1 VPRFFWC
8 LPLAAVVAVI
18 SCGPGVAPKADGTTF
33 PGVAFQPLTERDIE
47 IMLTVAPAVKSEL
60 ALARFEVEPT
70 DPFTEGAVASLHKLV
85 EGIGATR
92 GVARAVSD
100 YGSSWPELRK
110 ILYRVLAAST
120 ADGFERAGVSAL
132 AALEGDTTAA
142 GRAQYRL
149 LDETRRAVERVPRG
163 NVEILRRHIKELAP
177 FFSGLLPAQGS

>member
-1 VPRFFWC
+1 M
-8 LPLAAVVAVI
+8 LPVAAILV
-18 SCGPGVAPKADGTTF
+18 SCGPRAAPVVDGRIF
-33 PGVAFQPLTERDIE
+33 PDCAYQPLTEHDVE
-47 IMLTVAPAVKSEL
+47 VLLTVAPAVKAEL
-60 ALARFEVEPT
+60 TLAKFKVEPT

-92 GVARAVSD
+92 GVARAASD
-100 YGSSWPELRK
+100 YGSNWPELRK
-110 ILYRVLAAST
+110 ILYRVLAASS

-149 LDETRRAVERVPRG
+149 LAESRRAVERVPRG